1 MRGDWIILVGLCL
14 FVIIIRVFHFIR
26 RCIIFMRLIT
36 GTTNGSRKIFLT
48 RNNDNYKTNN
58 FKVFSK
64 VILELIP
71 EALIFFNQSI
81 RILQNRKHRRQERQS
96 DLSTL
101 AWHMAA
107 AHIRLVS
114 ARTRYKVLR
123 GNGCEKGPSIPFRFP
138 STFNG
143 PSRFVNQSVAFFT
156 HHL

>member
-26 RCIIFMRLIT
+26 RCIVFMRLIT

-58 FKVFSK
+58 FKVFSN

-81 RILQNRKHRRQERQS
+81 RILPRILK
-96 DLSTL
+96 
-101 AWHMAA
+101 
-107 AHIRLVS
+107 
-114 ARTRYKVLR
+114 
-123 GNGCEKGPSIPFRFP
+123 GNPTSQPWLGIWLPRI
-138 STFNG
+138 
-143 PSRFVNQSVAFFT
+143 SV
-156 HHL
+156 